1 MRIVHSHLPGIVI
14 REIFRIVG
22 PALGVAA
29 VVEKIPE
36 SRCFH
41 FPKIL
46 SAVNSLVEMPGI
58 AFMGQGG
65 IERQVIMEIASVH
78 TDRLRAPV
86 INRGDQ
92 IVGRAGVFLH
102 GGRDSFQYDRYRRE
116 WIGSTGDRKILLDPF
131 VKLL

>member
-1 MRIVHSHLPGIVI
+1 MGIVHSHLPGIVI

-78 TDRLRAPV
+78 TDYSDIPRKPQV
-86 INRGDQ
+86 MKT
-92 IVGRAGVFLH
+92 VTVETFGV
-102 GGRDSFQYDRYRRE
+102 DYDE
-116 WIGSTGDRKILLDPF
+116 PETL
-131 VKLL
+131 